1 MADRD
6 TEGPDTANKG
16 GFGYKVLAMLATLVG
31 ALVARKTLAF
41 AWRTTT
47 GKEPP
52 ANPEHPEVTWPEA
65 ATWAIVSGAV
75 VGLARMVAQKKV
87 AASWHRSTG
96 HLPPG
101 LEETAA

>member
-1 MADRD
+1 MAKQQK
-6 TEGPDTANKG
+6 EGGA
-16 GFGYKVLAMLATLVG
+16 GYKVMALVASVLG

-41 AWRTTT
+41 TWKAVA

-52 ANPEHPEVTWPEA
+52 ANPEHPAVTWPEA
-65 ATWAIVSGAV
+65 VSWAVISGAV
-75 VGLARMVAQKKV
+75 VGVARMVAQKKV

-96 HLPPG
+96 SLPPG

>member
-6 TEGPDTANKG
+6 TKGEGG
-16 GFGYKVLAMLATLVG
+16 LGYKMLAMLATLLG

-41 AWRTTT
+41 AWRTAT

-75 VGLARMVAQKKV
+75 VGLARLVAQKKV

-96 HLPPG
+96 QLPPG
-101 LEETAA
+101 MEDTAA

>member
-6 TEGPDTANKG
+6 TDDAG
-16 GFGYKVLAMLATLVG
+16 GIGYKAMAMLATVFG
-31 ALVARKTLAF
+31 ALLARKTLAF
-41 AWRTTT
+41 AWRTAT

-65 ATWAIVSGAV
+65 AAWAIVSGAV

-87 AASWHRSTG
+87 AATWHRSTG
-96 HLPPG
+96 QLPPG

>member
-6 TEGPDTANKG
+6 TDGEGGLP
-16 GFGYKVLAMLATLVG
+16 YKVLAMLATLVG
-31 ALVARKTLAF
+31 AMLARKTLAL
-41 AWRTTT
+41 AWRAAT
-47 GKEPP
+47 GNEPP

-87 AASWHRSTG
+87 AATWHRSTG
-96 HLPPG
+96 QLPPG

>member
-6 TEGPDTANKG
+6 TDGDG
-16 GFGYKVLAMLATLVG
+16 GLGYKALAMLGTGVG
-31 ALVARKTLAF
+31 GLLGRKTLAF
-41 AWRTTT
+41 AWRTAT

-52 ANPEHPEVTWPEA
+52 ASPEHPEVTWAEA
-65 ATWAIVSGAV
+65 ASWAIVSGAV

-87 AASWHRSTG
+87 AAPWPRSTG
-96 HLPPG
+96 QLPPG

>member
-6 TEGPDTANKG
+6 TDGDG
-16 GFGYKVLAMLATLVG
+16 GLGYKALAMLATVLG
-31 ALVARKTLAF
+31 ALLARKTLAF
-41 AWRTTT
+41 AWRTAT

-52 ANPEHPEVTWPEA
+52 ANPEHPEVTWAEA

-87 AASWHRSTG
+87 AATWHRSTG
-96 HLPPG
+96 QLPPG

>member
-1 MADRD
+1 MADKSD
-6 TEGPDTANKG
+6 DGNGK
-16 GFGYKVLAMLATLVG
+16 FGYKIMATLAALVG
-31 ALVARKTLAF
+31 ALVARKSLRLA
-41 AWRTTT
+41 WKTTT

-52 ANPEHPEVTWPEA
+52 ANPEHPGVTWPEA
-65 ATWAIVSGAV
+65 AAWAMVSGAF

-87 AASWHRSTG
+87 AANWHRSTG

>member
-1 MADRD
+1 MAQKADQQGD
-6 TEGPDTANKG
+6 DGSGKL
-16 GFGYKVLAMLATLVG
+16 GYKVMAMIATLVG
-31 ALVARKTLAF
+31 ALIARKTLAL
-41 AWRTTT
+41 AWRTAT

-52 ANPEHPEVTWPEA
+52 ANPEHPEVTWAEA

-101 LEETAA
+101 LQETAA

>member
-6 TEGPDTANKG
+6 TDGAG
-16 GFGYKVLAMLATLVG
+16 GFGYKAIAMLATVLG
-31 ALVARKTLAF
+31 ALLARKTLAF
-41 AWRTTT
+41 AWRTAT

-75 VGLARMVAQKKV
+75 VGLARLVAQKKV
-87 AASWHRSTG
+87 AATWHRSTG
-96 HLPPG
+96 QLPPG
-101 LEETAA
+101 MEETAA